1 MLKSSTVVPISGLLF
16 ALTFAA
22 LADDTARSRSDA
34 GINARVKTALIA
46 NDETKAR
53 QINVETENGI
63 VQLSGFVDSG
73 RAKTAA
79 TTTAQ
84 SVSGVKQVHNELVVG
99 DEDRAARRAAD
110 DTVTAAKVKS
120 ELATDAG
127 FATANDVNVEV
138 REGVVQLSGF
148 VASIDQKQRAEQIAR
163 EVAEVTDVRNSIEV
177 ELPR

>member
-1 MLKSSTVVPISGLLF
+1 M
-16 ALTFAA
+16 
-22 LADDTARSRSDA
+22 
-34 GINARVKTALIA
+34 
-46 NDETKAR
+46 
-53 QINVETENGI
+53 
-63 VQLSGFVDSG
+63 
-73 RAKTAA
+73 
-79 TTTAQ
+79 
-84 SVSGVKQVHNELVVG
+84 G